1 MRAEPGAAADPRGH
15 EAVPW
20 LIGSPAPATGELVV
34 RRQEG
39 FRVAEAHDVFRQT
52 IAATGDRIAA
62 LKAVRVRFGLDLRQ
76 AKEVMLQAE
85 GTAASV
91 DEHEERIAIALEQA
105 LAEQRH
111 AELDVAP
118 DRRPASS

>member
-1 MRAEPGAAADPRGH
+1 MAK
-15 EAVPW
+15 
-20 LIGSPAPATGELVV
+20 
-34 RRQEG
+34 
-39 FRVAEAHDVFRQT
+39 AHDLFRQT
-52 IAATGDRIAA
+52 FAATGDRMAA

-91 DEHEERIAIALEQA
+91 DEHEERIAIALEQV

-111 AELDVAP
+111 ADPGAAA
-118 DRRPASS
+118 DRRRHSG